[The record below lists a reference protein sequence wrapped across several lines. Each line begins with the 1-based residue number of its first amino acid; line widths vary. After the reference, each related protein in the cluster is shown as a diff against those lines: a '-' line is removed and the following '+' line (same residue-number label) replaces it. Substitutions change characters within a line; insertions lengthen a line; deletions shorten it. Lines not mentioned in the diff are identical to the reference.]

1 MSDKIRVVHYINQFY
16 GGYGGED
23 TASMGIVVKEEPV
36 GPGLYLQSAL
46 GDSYKIVA
54 TIICGDNFIAENIEN
69 VSNEIADIVEKY
81 NAQMYIAGPGFN
93 AGRYGL
99 ACGATTAIVTERLKI
114 PAVTGL
120 YTENPGTDLYKDRA
134 YILQTE
140 NNAAKMKAALERLA
154 GFASRLAEGG
164 FINDGKSEGYFG
176 SGPAV
181 DIDYGTP
188 ASTRGINMLLNK
200 YFHQNFRTEVV
211 MPNHEEIPVPVLE
224 KPLSEARIALVTDG
238 GLVPK
243 GNPDHMVPTNS
254 KYFKSYNF
262 GDADHLDASDYEV
275 SHQGYNNAFVLDD
288 PNRLVPVDAM
298 RALEKEGKIGSLL
311 DTYYTTAG
319 VMTPMEMGKKFGEEI
334 AKSLKDQNI
343 DAVILTST

>member
-69 VSNEIADIVEKY
+69 VSNEVADIVEKY

-134 YILQTE
+134 YIC
-140 NNAAKMKAALERLA
+140 
-154 GFASRLAEGG
+154 
-164 FINDGKSEGYFG
+164 
-176 SGPAV
+176 
-181 DIDYGTP
+181 
-188 ASTRGINMLLNK
+188 LL
-200 YFHQNFRTEVV
+200 
-211 MPNHEEIPVPVLE
+211 
-224 KPLSEARIALVTDG
+224 
-238 GLVPK
+238 
-243 GNPDHMVPTNS
+243 
-254 KYFKSYNF
+254 
-262 GDADHLDASDYEV
+262 
-275 SHQGYNNAFVLDD
+275 
-288 PNRLVPVDAM
+288 
-298 RALEKEGKIGSLL
+298 
-311 DTYYTTAG
+311 YTS
-319 VMTPMEMGKKFGEEI
+319 P
-334 AKSLKDQNI
+334 SPRD
-343 DAVILTST
+343 